1 MEFRAIRPLLSQKR
15 RQLKWRWLDPLEY
28 LLLVLCGLMLAG
40 FTIAELGDVFFRLL
54 LRPWLSAQEWS
65 IAFFVWGVF
74 IGSALAVRRNDH
86 VRLSAI
92 AEAFAGG
99 PRTVIEVLQQ
109 LIMLGVS
116 GVMIY
121 YGYLNYLIGFGGFLM
136 PSLTPIAVLYAA
148 IPVSGILTAL
158 FTIEQLVNGL
168 SRGFEDPSHA
178 APPLGL

>member
-28 LLLVLCGLMLAG
+28 LLLALCGAMLAG
-40 FTIAELGDVFFRLL
+40 FTAAELADVLFRLL

-86 VRLSAI
+86 VRISAI
-92 AEAFAGG
+92 AESFAGSR
-99 PRTVIEVLQQ
+99 RTLIEVFQQ
-109 LIMLGVS
+109 LFMLAVS

-121 YGYLNYLIGFGGFLM
+121 YGYLNYRNGFGGFLM

-148 IPVSGILTAL
+148 IPVSGLLTAL
-158 FTIEQLVNGL
+158 FTVEQLVNGL
-168 SRGFEDPSHA
+168 VRGFEDPPHA
-178 APPLGL
+178 AQSARL